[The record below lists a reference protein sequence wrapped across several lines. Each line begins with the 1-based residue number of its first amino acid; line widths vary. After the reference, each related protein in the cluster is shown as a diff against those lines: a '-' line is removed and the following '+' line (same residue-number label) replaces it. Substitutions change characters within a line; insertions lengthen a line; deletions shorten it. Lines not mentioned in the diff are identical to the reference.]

1 MEHIMTV
8 FMVVIMLSFVVSIV
22 IVKKRLFWVKSKV
35 IGDEKAERIAE
46 LRELATEI
54 FNEKENKTQSED
66 GCKVGIFKENGIITG
81 VFVKNKRVTVKY
93 YDEEYEYDQ
102 YDDEDMDDDN
112 RYEKYKSKYLNDE
125 VTYANSYNSQNNRV
139 LSRMKEEDD
148 DDEADIYSVMFSKIN
163 NTNIKKR
170 KTPSERIKR
179 NIATK
184 NKKSKRKQKD
194 VYSFQGTN
202 NVFNKI
208 FKKR

>member
-1 MEHIMTV
+1 
-8 FMVVIMLSFVVSIV
+8 
-22 IVKKRLFWVKSKV
+22 
-35 IGDEKAERIAE
+35 
-46 LRELATEI
+46 
-54 FNEKENKTQSED
+54 
-66 GCKVGIFKENGIITG
+66 
-81 VFVKNKRVTVKY
+81 
-93 YDEEYEYDQ
+93 
-102 YDDEDMDDDN
+102 MDDDN

-139 LSRMKEEDD
+139 LSRMKEDED